1 MLSDI
6 VLINEIIEE
15 IVNSYKNNVVIKHIT
30 TGNVKIKSSRKH
42 LLGVLSNL
50 IENAIKYNDQSP
62 EITIESRTAGRELI
76 ITVADN
82 GPGIPDEYK
91 QKIFDEFFR
100 IPTGNVHNVK
110 DYYLVSKEI
119 WDGEIKK
126 TDTLI
131 NTTSH
136 ILFKKAEDTL
146 KMTVMTGKESEKK
159 LRTQFDFGRFSLENT
174 YESLLTDDYSMRT
187 YGRLTAIEP
196 NKPFYA
202 FAYILPY
209 EKDNGKYYC
218 AVEGS
223 GKDIEKWGETF
234 GIKHYILFEMCFFD
248 NSKESSKT
256 ESFTIITN

>member
-1 MLSDI
+1 MKTKDLLLIAVVFTLSFM
-6 VLINEIIEE
+6 NANAQTETG
-15 IVNSYKNNVVIKHIT
+15 IKMT
-30 TGNVKIKSSRKH
+30 
-42 LLGVLSNL
+42 
-50 IENAIKYNDQSP
+50 SP
-62 EITIESRTAGRELI
+62 ESKTDKVLLDLMSW
-76 ITVADN
+76 
-82 GPGIPDEYK
+82 
-91 QKIFDEFFR
+91 QKIGYQQVEF
-100 IPTGNVHNVK
+100 TGKDLKGK

-126 TDTLI
+126 IDTLI

-159 LRTQFDFGRFSLENT
+159 LRTQFDFGRFSLDNT
-174 YESLLTDDYSMRT
+174 YESLPTNDYSMRT
-187 YGRLTAIEP
+187 YGRLVSIES

-223 GKDIEKWGETF
+223 GRDIEKWGETF

-248 NSKESSKT
+248 NAKEDSNTK
-256 ESFTIITN
+256 SFTITTN

>member
-1 MLSDI
+1 MKTKDLLLIAVVFTLSFM
-6 VLINEIIEE
+6 NANAQTETG
-15 IVNSYKNNVVIKHIT
+15 IKMT
-30 TGNVKIKSSRKH
+30 
-42 LLGVLSNL
+42 
-50 IENAIKYNDQSP
+50 SP
-62 EITIESRTAGRELI
+62 ESKTDKALLDLMSW
-76 ITVADN
+76 
-82 GPGIPDEYK
+82 
-91 QKIFDEFFR
+91 QKIGYQQVEF
-100 IPTGNVHNVK
+100 TGKDLKGK

-126 TDTLI
+126 IDTLI

-146 KMTVMTGKESEKK
+146 KVTLMNGKESEKK

-187 YGRLTAIEP
+187 YGRLVDIEP

-209 EKDNGKYYC
+209 EKGNGKYYC

-248 NSKESSKT
+248 NAKEDSNTK
-256 ESFTIITN
+256 SFTITTN

>member
-1 MLSDI
+1 MKTKKLLLSI
-6 VLINEIIEE
+6 LIFTLCSLQCNAQDEPG
-15 IVNSYKNNVVIKHIT
+15 IKMT
-30 TGNVKIKSSRKH
+30 
-42 LLGVLSNL
+42 
-50 IENAIKYNDQSP
+50 SP
-62 EITIESRTAGRELI
+62 EIKTDKAVLDLMSW
-76 ITVADN
+76 
-82 GPGIPDEYK
+82 
-91 QKIFDEFFR
+91 QKIGYENVEF
-100 IPTGNVHNVK
+100 TGKDLKGK

-136 ILFKKAEDTL
+136 MLFKKAEDTL
-146 KMTVMTGKESEKK
+146 KITVMTGKESEKK

-174 YESLLTDDYSMRT
+174 YESLPTDDYSMRT
-187 YGRLTAIEP
+187 YGRLVAIEP

-223 GKDIEKWGETF
+223 GKDIESWGKLF
-234 GIKHYILFEMCFFD
+234 NIKHYILFEMCFFD
-248 NSKESSKT
+248 GPKDEDSKT
-256 ESFTIITN
+256 QNFTIITN

>member
-1 MLSDI
+1 MKTKDLLLIAVVFTLSFM
-6 VLINEIIEE
+6 NANAQTETG
-15 IVNSYKNNVVIKHIT
+15 IKMT
-30 TGNVKIKSSRKH
+30 
-42 LLGVLSNL
+42 
-50 IENAIKYNDQSP
+50 SP
-62 EITIESRTAGRELI
+62 ESKTDKALLDLMSW
-76 ITVADN
+76 
-82 GPGIPDEYK
+82 
-91 QKIFDEFFR
+91 QKIGYQQVEF
-100 IPTGNVHNVK
+100 TGKDLKGK

-126 TDTLI
+126 IDTLI

-146 KMTVMTGKESEKK
+146 KVTLMNGKESEKK

-187 YGRLTAIEP
+187 YGRLVDIEP

-209 EKDNGKYYC
+209 EKGNGKYYC

-248 NSKESSKT
+248 NAKEGPKT

>member
-1 MLSDI
+1 MKTKDLLLIAVVFTLSFM
-6 VLINEIIEE
+6 NANAQTETG
-15 IVNSYKNNVVIKHIT
+15 IKMT
-30 TGNVKIKSSRKH
+30 
-42 LLGVLSNL
+42 
-50 IENAIKYNDQSP
+50 SP
-62 EITIESRTAGRELI
+62 ESKTDKALLDLMSW
-76 ITVADN
+76 
-82 GPGIPDEYK
+82 
-91 QKIFDEFFR
+91 QKIGYQQVEF
-100 IPTGNVHNVK
+100 TGKDLKGK

-126 TDTLI
+126 IDTLI

-146 KMTVMTGKESEKK
+146 KVTLMNGKESEKK

-187 YGRLTAIEP
+187 YGRLVDIEP

-209 EKDNGKYYC
+209 EKGNGKYYC

-248 NSKESSKT
+248 NSKEGSKT